1 MFEKMT
7 KTDLFYLTTFAAALI
22 FLYISMITSG

>member
-1 MFEKMT
+1 MSKQGYKYFHAIAGI
-7 KTDLFYLTTFAAALI
+7 AAVI